1 MWSDDRN
8 TDWNIAIHVEYHM
21 CKSCRYSKIWLTG
34 EGYFLCLPDT
44 EKKGKVDCWSCGEVL
59 YCDLEKAC
67 SFMCCEDASASEEGF
82 CTCSV
87 KLSSGSSWKTYT
99 SFMPSPVNDLF

>member
-1 MWSDDRN
+1 
-8 TDWNIAIHVEYHM
+8 
-21 CKSCRYSKIWLTG
+21 
-34 EGYFLCLPDT
+34 
-44 EKKGKVDCWSCGEVL
+44 VL
-59 YCDLEKAC
+59 YCDLEKAR

-99 SFMPSPVNDLF
+99 SFMPSPANDLF